1 MDKNML
7 YHKASHELMSAK
19 QCQSQISQK
28 QFELQLLDIN
38 SRYKTDNISAFSSI
52 AQKQSIYST
61 IANLKN
67 IRNNYIYNA
76 IEASLD
82 LCNIELSENNS
93 FSMASIAL
101 NAIISFIQG
110 KISAE
115 LNIPFTLR
123 VKISQ
128 IYFNSISINSQNIS
142 LKIEIQRLKDEC
154 RC

>member
-7 YHKASHELMSAK
+7 YHKASHELMLAK

-28 QFELQLLDIN
+28 QFEIQLLDIN
-38 SRYKTDNISAFSSI
+38 SRYKTDNINSFFSI
-52 AQKQSIYST
+52 VQKQSIYST
-61 IANLKN
+61 IANLRN

-76 IEASLD
+76 IESSLE
-82 LCNIELSENNS
+82 LCDIELRENNS
-93 FSMASIAL
+93 FSMASIAI
-101 NAIISFIQG
+101 NAIRSFIQG

-123 VKISQ
+123 VKLSQ
-128 IYFNSISINSQNIS
+128 LYFNSINSNLQNIS
-142 LKIEIQRLKDEC
+142 LKTEIQRLKTEC